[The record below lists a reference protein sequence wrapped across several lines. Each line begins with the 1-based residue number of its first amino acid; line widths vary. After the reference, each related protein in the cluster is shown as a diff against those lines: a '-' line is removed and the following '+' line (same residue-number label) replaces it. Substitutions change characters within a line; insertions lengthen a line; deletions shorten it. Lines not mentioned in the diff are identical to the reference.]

1 MKELL
6 WGQLIVKTEVSTDP
20 LPWGQI
26 ESLARHS
33 LMKML
38 QYGTNLALTKA
49 APEGHQRHCAALNIT
64 SEVFSKSCFILRNSV
79 F

>member
-20 LPWGQI
+20 LPWGQSK
-26 ESLARHS
+26 SLARHY
-33 LMKML
+33 LMKMP

-49 APEGHQRHCAALNIT
+49 APEGH
-64 SEVFSKSCFILRNSV
+64 
-79 F
+79 